1 MFCPKCGAKLADNSK
16 FCTKCGASL
25 EGAAQVMAEV
35 RERTNANV
43 SPSEPSGE
51 TYDAGPSMADAVDEA
66 VEVEPEFERVEQA
79 SIETPQMSEPVQPST
94 AANVAS
100 QVAAP
105 QRKEPKALYIVGIVV
120 GLIVIALVSWQLFF
134 NGSGGNIVTFG
145 QKESVVC
152 ALDTKVIPTDSDGNK
167 ITSFV
172 AELIDED
179 GRSSKVKV
187 TGESGFS
194 IGKFKD
200 AAEGSYT
207 LKVTNKQTKVEYS
220 IPVKI
225 VSDNRKSEAE
235 TEITVQ
241 APGKDAAAD
250 TKKDAAADTK
260 KDNAGE
266 KDADPTQVAA
276 YRAYNQKCREY
287 LNKYG
292 EAHVVETYGYA
303 LTGFCVADLVDFDN
317 DGNDEL
323 LTITCDLDEGA
334 SQMDWIGTDSTKP
347 YEVEVW
353 SYVDGGLKRI
363 YEQHWVDHSNG
374 GGEYLSLTE
383 KSGSIFIESNMYMMS
398 DQMKAMC
405 EEGNVLS
412 ASITTMRGKKGD
424 AFEDDISME
433 NAVKE
438 MSGAN
443 ESFYLVRGMPASDG
457 EYIEAL
463 KSYEQHATY
472 ALLDFSMTRNEYQD
486 STYLSLQDVQQRT
499 ADTLSKLEK
508 A

>member
-1 MFCPKCGAKLADNSK
+1 MFCPKCGATLADNSK
-16 FCTKCGASL
+16 FCTECGASL
-25 EGAAQVMAEV
+25 EGAAQVLAEV
-35 RERTNANV
+35 HEKAR
-43 SPSEPSGE
+43 
-51 TYDAGPSMADAVDEA
+51 ADASSSKLPDGVRPDSVLAVDGANEA
-66 VEVEPEFERVEQA
+66 VEVKPEFERAEQESAEAPQMGESVQA
-79 SIETPQMSEPVQPST
+79 SAT
-94 AANVAS
+94 ANAAS
-100 QVAAP
+100 QAVIS

-120 GLIVIALVSWQLFF
+120 GIVVIGLVSWQLFF
-134 NGSGGNIVTFG
+134 NGSGGNVVTFG

-194 IGKFKD
+194 LGKFKD
-200 AAEGSYT
+200 ATEGSYT

-225 VSDNRKSEAE
+225 VSDSRKSEAE

-241 APGKDAAAD
+241 APAKKSTAD
-250 TKKDAAADTK
+250 TR
-260 KDNAGE
+260 KDNEGRD
-266 KDADPTQVAA
+266 DADPTQVAA
-276 YRAYNQKCREY
+276 YRAYAQKCREY
-287 LNKYG
+287 LRKNGY
-292 EAHVVETYGYA
+292 AHVVETYGYA

-334 SQMDWIGTDSTKP
+334 SQMDWVGTDSTKP

-353 SYVDGGLKRI
+353 SYVDGGLKRV

-383 KSGSIFIESNMYMMS
+383 RSGKIFIESNMSTMS

-405 EEGNVLS
+405 EKENVLS
-412 ASITTMRGKKGD
+412 SSITTMRCKKSD
-424 AFEDDISME
+424 AFEDDISVE
-433 NAVKE
+433 FASVYTPDDY
-438 MSGAN
+438 
-443 ESFYLVRGMPASDG
+443 ESFYLVRGEPTSEG
-457 EYIEAL
+457 EYADAL
-463 KSYEQHATY
+463 ESYDQHAVY
-472 ALLDFSMTRNEYQD
+472 ALLDFSMARNEYQD
-486 STYLSLQDVQQRT
+486 STYLSLQDVQTRT

>member
-1 MFCPKCGAKLADNSK
+1 MFCPKCGAKLADNLK
-16 FCTKCGASL
+16 FCTECGASL

-35 RERTNANV
+35 REKSGADV

-66 VEVEPEFERVEQA
+66 VEVEPEFEWVEQA
-79 SIETPQMSEPVQPST
+79 LAETPQMSESAQPST
-94 AANVAS
+94 AANAAS

-120 GLIVIALVSWQLFF
+120 GLIAIALVSWQLFF

-172 AELIDED
+172 AELIDEN

-200 AAEGSYT
+200 ATEGSYT

-235 TEITVQ
+235 TEITVR

-250 TKKDAAADTK
+250 TKKDS
-260 KDNAGE
+260 AGGE
-266 KDADPTQVAA
+266 DVDPTQVAA

-323 LTITCDLDEGA
+323 LTITCDLDESA

-374 GGEYLSLTE
+374 GGEFLSLTE
-383 KSGSIFIESNMYMMS
+383 KSGKIFIESNMYMMS

>member
-1 MFCPKCGAKLADNSK
+1 MFCPKCGAKLADNLK
-16 FCTKCGASL
+16 FCTECGASL

-35 RERTNANV
+35 RERASADA
-43 SPSEPSGE
+43 SPSELSGE
-51 TYDAGPSMADAVDEA
+51 TLADGAMVTDAVDEA
-66 VEVEPEFERVEQA
+66 VEVEPEFGTDGHVLD
-79 SIETPQMSEPVQPST
+79 STPQVSEFAQTST
-94 AANVAS
+94 AANAVS
-100 QVAAP
+100 QAVAP
-105 QRKEPKALYIVGIVV
+105 QRKDPKVLYVLGIVV
-120 GLIVIALVSWQLFF
+120 GLIVIGLMSWQLFF
-134 NGSGGNIVTFG
+134 RDFGGNAATFG

-179 GRSSKVKV
+179 GHSSKVKV

-200 AAEGSYT
+200 AAEGPYT

-250 TKKDAAADTK
+250 TKKD
-260 KDNAGE
+260 NAGG

-323 LTITCDLDEGA
+323 LTITCDLDESA

-363 YEQHWVDHSNG
+363 YEQHWVDYSNG
-374 GGEYLSLTE
+374 GGEFLSLTE
-383 KSGSIFIESNMYMMS
+383 KSGKIFIESNMYMMS

-433 NAVKE
+433 IAVKE
-438 MSGAN
+438 KSGAN
-443 ESFYLVRGMPASDG
+443 ESFCLVRGIPASEG
-457 EYIEAL
+457 EYAEAL

-472 ALLDFSMTRNEYQD
+472 ALLDFSMTRNEYRD

>member
-1 MFCPKCGAKLADNSK
+1 MFCPKCGAKLADNLK
-16 FCTKCGASL
+16 FCTECGASL

-43 SPSEPSGE
+43 SPSELSGE

-79 SIETPQMSEPVQPST
+79 SIETPQMSESVQPSV

-120 GLIVIALVSWQLFF
+120 GIVVIGLVSWQLFF

-172 AELIDED
+172 AELIDEN

-235 TEITVQ
+235 TEITVR

-250 TKKDAAADTK
+250 TKKDS
-260 KDNAGE
+260 AGGE
-266 KDADPTQVAA
+266 DVDPTQVAA

-405 EEGNVLS
+405 EEGNVIS

>member
-1 MFCPKCGAKLADNSK
+1 MFCPKCGAKLADNLK
-16 FCTKCGASL
+16 FCTECGASL
-25 EGAAQVMAEV
+25 EGAAQVLAEV
-35 RERTNANV
+35 REKTEVNV
-43 SPSEPSGE
+43 SPSELSGE
-51 TYDAGPSMADAVDEA
+51 THEAGPSMADAVDEA

-79 SIETPQMSEPVQPST
+79 PSETPQMSEPLQPST
-94 AANVAS
+94 AANAAS

-120 GLIVIALVSWQLFF
+120 GIIVIALVSWQLFF

-179 GRSSKVKV
+179 GHSSKVKV

-207 LKVTNKQTKVEYS
+207 LKVTNRQTKVEYS

-250 TKKDAAADTK
+250 TKKD
-260 KDNAGE
+260 NAGG

-292 EAHVVETYGYA
+292 EARVVETYGYA

-323 LTITCDLDEGA
+323 LTITCDLDESA

-383 KSGSIFIESNMYMMS
+383 KSGKFFIESNMYMMS

-405 EEGNVLS
+405 EEGNVIS

-433 NAVKE
+433 IAGQYTSE
-438 MSGAN
+438 GF
-443 ESFYLVRGMPASDG
+443 ESFCLVQGKPASEK
-457 EYIEAL
+457 EYTDAL
-463 KSYEQHATY
+463 ESYNQHAAY
-472 ALLDFSMTRNEYQD
+472 ALLDFSMTRNEYRD

>member
-1 MFCPKCGAKLADNSK
+1 MFCPKCGAKLADNLK
-16 FCTKCGASL
+16 FCTECGASL

-35 RERTNANV
+35 REKSGADV

-66 VEVEPEFERVEQA
+66 VEVEPEFEWVEQA
-79 SIETPQMSEPVQPST
+79 LAETPQMSESAQPST
-94 AANVAS
+94 AANAAS

-120 GLIVIALVSWQLFF
+120 GLIAIALVSWQLFF

-200 AAEGSYT
+200 ATEGSYT

-235 TEITVQ
+235 TEITVR

-250 TKKDAAADTK
+250 T
-260 KDNAGE
+260 E
-266 KDADPTQVAA
+266 KDSAGGEDVDPTQVAA

-323 LTITCDLDEGA
+323 LTITCDLDESA

-374 GGEYLSLTE
+374 GGEFLSLTE
-383 KSGSIFIESNMYMMS
+383 KSGKIFIESNMYMMS

>member
-1 MFCPKCGAKLADNSK
+1 MFCPKCGAKLADNLK
-16 FCTKCGASL
+16 FCTECGASL

-35 RERTNANV
+35 RERTNADV

-79 SIETPQMSEPVQPST
+79 SIETPQMSEPLQPST
-94 AANVAS
+94 AANAAS

-120 GLIVIALVSWQLFF
+120 GIVVIGLVSWQLFF

-172 AELIDED
+172 AELIDEN

-200 AAEGSYT
+200 ATEGSYT

-250 TKKDAAADTK
+250 TKKDSAGGEDT
-260 KDNAGE
+260 
-266 KDADPTQVAA
+266 DPTQVAA

-292 EAHVVETYGYA
+292 EARVVETYGYA

-323 LTITCDLDEGA
+323 LTITCDLDESA

-374 GGEYLSLTE
+374 GGEFLSLTE
-383 KSGSIFIESNMYMMS
+383 KSGKIFIESNMYMMS